1 VLARDTGAKGETD
14 DCEDG
19 EDGELGRE
27 HIESILNN
35 GRIAD

>member
-14 DCEDG
+14 DC